1 MKNPIIR
8 IIAFFVVAVFACGA
22 NGAGLPKDSV
32 AKPLSDKNDAW
43 PVAYRYRV
51 TFTDK
56 SNNSYSTKRPEE
68 FLSPKALERR
78 RKFGIKS
85 TNMTCP
91 YRPSIWNI

>member
-8 IIAFFVVAVFACGA
+8 IIASFVVAVFACGA

-32 AKPLSDKNDAW
+32 AKLLSDKNDAW

-51 TFTDK
+51 SFTDK

-68 FLSPKALERR
+68 FLPRR
-78 RKFGIKS
+78 PWSVAVNSASRS
-85 TNMTCP
+85 TNTTCP
-91 YRPSIWNI
+91 